1 MSLSLFDL
9 SDYPGNQGSYWKGTI
24 QGSEGEKQSNKNPGP
39 EPPWS
44 RRSYSWKQ
52 ANLFWSLPTVAS
64 IYKSLYSLLMDCLFR
79 RILHFLQALGD
90 EGLFGFS
97 Q

>member
-9 SDYPGNQGSYWKGTI
+9 SDCPWNQGSYWKGTI
-24 QGSEGEKQSNKNPGP
+24 QGSEGEKQSDKNPGP

-52 ANLFWSLPTVAS
+52 TNLDPSTC
-64 IYKSLYSLLMDCLFR
+64 CLNT
-79 RILHFLQALGD
+79 
-90 EGLFGFS
+90 
-97 Q
+97 